1 VIRQQIC
8 AKICWKN
15 ENNFN
20 IKEFFVLMIMKPCK
34 TLVFNLKDEK
44 CTIRALGN

>member
-20 IKEFFVLMIMKPCK
+20 IKEFFVLIIMKPCK
-34 TLVFNLKDEK
+34 TLVFILKDEK
-44 CTIRALGN
+44 GTTRTLGN

>member
-1 VIRQQIC
+1 MIRQQIC

-15 ENNFN
+15 ENNFD

-34 TLVFNLKDEK
+34 TLVFTLKNEK
-44 CTIRALGN
+44 GTTRALGN